1 MTESPVGID
10 LNQHDL
16 SRFFSSILI
25 KFDANF
31 SCHYT
36 QTHTPFNG
44 VKLIDK
50 TLSFLIFLN
59 SLNNPLKKA

>member
-1 MTESPVGID
+1 MTESPVEIY

-16 SRFFSSILI
+16 SRFFSSPI
-25 KFDANF
+25 KLDANF

-44 VKLIDK
+44 AKLIDK
-50 TLSFLIFLN
+50 TLSLLILLN
-59 SLNNPLKKA
+59 SLNNPLKKV